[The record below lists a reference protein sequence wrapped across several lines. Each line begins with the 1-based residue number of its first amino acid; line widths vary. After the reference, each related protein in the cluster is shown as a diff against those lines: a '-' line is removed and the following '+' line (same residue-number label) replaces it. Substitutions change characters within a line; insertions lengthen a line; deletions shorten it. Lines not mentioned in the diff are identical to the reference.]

1 MSHKLSAENNVHNE
15 TEIIKQAVFNAN
27 KIKTAVLLKISLR
40 QHLVLPVC
48 PGGSSNMT
56 VSFFYIALI
65 LNR

>member
-40 QHLVLPVC
+40 QHLVLC